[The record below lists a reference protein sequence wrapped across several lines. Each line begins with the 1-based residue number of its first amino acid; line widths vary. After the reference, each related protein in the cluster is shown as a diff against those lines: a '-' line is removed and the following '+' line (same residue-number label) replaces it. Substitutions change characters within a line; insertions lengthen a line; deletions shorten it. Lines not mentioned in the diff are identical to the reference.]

1 MTDEP
6 SQRTSLA
13 RDRTAL
19 AAAVVGAVLIKFG
32 VDKATTAE
40 IAAGVVAFAA
50 AATLGLRRRSR
61 TDPRTVTIVAALVAV
76 TALLTTVAV
85 LS

>member
-1 MTDEP
+1 M
-6 SQRTSLA
+6 A

-32 VDKATTAE
+32 VDDAVTAE
-40 IAAGVVAFAA
+40 IAAGVVSFAA
-50 AATLGLRRRSR
+50 AATLGFVRHRPS
-61 TDPRTVTIVAALVAV
+61 DPRAITVVAALVGL

>member
-6 SQRTSLA
+6 RQRTSLA

-19 AAAVVGAVLIKFG
+19 AAAVVGAVLMKFG
-32 VDKATTAE
+32 VDDAIAIE
-40 IAAGVVAFAA
+40 IVAGVVAFAA
-50 AATLGLRRRSR
+50 AATLGVVRHHR
-61 TDPRTVTIVAALVAV
+61 TQPRAVAVVAALVAT
-76 TALLTTVAV
+76 TALLTVVAV

>member
-32 VDKATTAE
+32 VDDAVPAE

-50 AATLGLRRRSR
+50 AATLGLRRRGR
-61 TDPRTVTIVAALVAV
+61 TDPRTIPVVAALVVV
-76 TALLTTVAV
+76 TALLTTIAV

>member
-32 VDKATTAE
+32 VDDAMTAE

-61 TDPRTVTIVAALVAV
+61 NLLRNRRRHRRRDCAADDRGRAQL
-76 TALLTTVAV
+76 TA
-85 LS
+85 

>member
-6 SQRTSLA
+6 TQRTSLA

-32 VDKATTAE
+32 MDDALPAE

-50 AATLGLRRRSR
+50 TGVLGLARRSR
-61 TDPRTVTIVAALVAV
+61 TDSRTIAVVAALVAV
-76 TALLTTVAV
+76 AALLTTVAV

>member
-19 AAAVVGAVLIKFG
+19 AAAVVGALLIKFG
-32 VDKATTAE
+32 VDDAIPAE
-40 IAAGVVAFAA
+40 IVAGLMGFAA
-50 AATLGLRRRSR
+50 AATLGLRRHGRA
-61 TDPRTVTIVAALVAV
+61 DPRTIPAVATLVAL

-85 LS
+85 LR

>member
-13 RDRTAL
+13 RDRTGL

-32 VDKATTAE
+32 VDDGIPAE
-40 IAAGVVAFAA
+40 IVAGFVAFAA
-50 AATLGLRRRSR
+50 AATLGLHRHSR
-61 TDPRTVTIVAALVAV
+61 ADPRAIVVVATLVAV

-85 LS
+85 FS

>member
-19 AAAVVGAVLIKFG
+19 AAAAVGALLIKFG
-32 VDKATTAE
+32 VDDAIPAE
-40 IAAGVVAFAA
+40 IAAGLVAFAA
-50 AATLGLRRRSR
+50 AAILGLRRHSR
-61 TDPRTVTIVAALVAV
+61 ADPRMIQVVATLVAV

>member
-6 SQRTSLA
+6 TQRTSLA

-32 VDKATTAE
+32 VDDALPAE
-40 IAAGVVAFAA
+40 ILAGVVAFAA
-50 AATLGLRRRSR
+50 AGTLGLRRRGRS
-61 TDPRTVTIVAALVAV
+61 DPRTITVVATLVAV

>member
-1 MTDEP
+1 MTEEP

-32 VDKATTAE
+32 LHDALPAE
-40 IAAGVVAFAA
+40 IVAGLVAFAA
-50 AATLGLRRRSR
+50 AAMLGLHRPSR
-61 TDPRTVTIVAALVAV
+61 TDPRAIAVVATLVAV
-76 TALLTTVAV
+76 TALLTILAV

>member
-13 RDRTAL
+13 RDRTGL

-32 VDKATTAE
+32 VDDAIPAE
-40 IAAGVVAFAA
+40 IVAGLVSFATAAV
-50 AATLGLRRRSR
+50 LGLYRHGR
-61 TDPRTVTIVAALVAV
+61 TDPRAVAGIAVLVGV
-76 TALLTTVAV
+76 SALLTTVAV

>member
-13 RDRTAL
+13 RDRTGL

-32 VDKATTAE
+32 LHDSIPAE
-40 IAAGVVAFAA
+40 IVAGLVAFAA
-50 AATLGLRRRSR
+50 AATLGLHRPNR
-61 TDPRTVTIVAALVAV
+61 TDPRAIAVVATLVAV

>member
-6 SQRTSLA
+6 TQRTSLA

-32 VDKATTAE
+32 VDDAIPTE

-50 AATLGLRRRSR
+50 AAALGLRRRGY
-61 TDPRTVTIVAALVAV
+61 TDPRIIPVVAALVAV
-76 TALLTTVAV
+76 SALFTTVAA

>member
-19 AAAVVGAVLIKFG
+19 AAVVVGAVLIKFG
-32 VDKATTAE
+32 VDDAIPAE
-40 IAAGVVAFAA
+40 IGAGFVAFAA
-50 AATLGLRRRSR
+50 AVTLGLHRPSR
-61 TDPRTVTIVAALVAV
+61 TDPRAIAVVATLVAV
-76 TALLTTVAV
+76 TALLTILAV